1 MKFSK
6 WLQQSLIIKGM
17 NQATLA
23 KKMQVHRSVVCNWIG
38 GRHLPEPRRLLVLAD
53 ILQLENQETIDML
66 QSIINSLQE
75 SEC

>member
-1 MKFSK
+1 MNFPN

-17 NQATLA
+17 NQTTLA
-23 KKMQVHRSVVCNWIG
+23 KKMRVHRSVVCNWIG
-38 GRHLPEPRRLLVLAD
+38 GKHLPEPRRLLVLAD

-75 SEC
+75 AEC